1 MAERKDVCSLEAVR
15 RTQVLPFGLPG
26 PLFRTRFNP
35 TERAVRRF
43 PVQHFRIFGFQGPIP
58 MKALLTILLLA
69 VLSAPLVRAEEPA
82 AATPPK
88 KQTFV
93 YMLRLVPR
101 LHDEKA
107 WTKEDSAIVGRHFQ
121 RLKDATAAG
130 TVVFAGRTM
139 ESGDKTFGLVVFEAA
154 NADEAKVFADA
165 DPAVTDG
172 VMTVTV
178 HPFALVLQRK

>member
-1 MAERKDVCSLEAVR
+1 
-15 RTQVLPFGLPG
+15 
-26 PLFRTRFNP
+26 
-35 TERAVRRF
+35 
-43 PVQHFRIFGFQGPIP
+43 
-58 MKALLTILLLA
+58 MKALLTFLLLA
-69 VLSAPLVRAEEPA
+69 LLSAPLARADEAAPA
-82 AATPPK
+82 AAAPK

-93 YMLRLVPR
+93 YVLRLVPR
-101 LHDEKA
+101 LHDDKA
-107 WTKEDSAIVGRHFQ
+107 WTKEDGDIVGRHFQ

-154 NADEAKVFADA
+154 NADEAKAFADG

-178 HPFALVLQRK
+178 HPFALVLQRSAAP